1 MGKDVGFYMFIR
13 KLVTTQNLRDL
24 LANQEMNEQVTSLF
38 QQAFDARRDNKTF
51 NLAEPLCELMKDIVV
66 KNDEVESY

>member
-38 QQAFDARRDNKTF
+38 QQAFDAVATTRHSIWQNHCA
-51 NLAEPLCELMKDIVV
+51 NL
-66 KNDEVESY
+66 